1 MIATTHY
8 SRPQVLERWR
18 ECIWADRVSDATMQ
32 NLVMPSLQVRHLRA
46 GQSIWR
52 MGDEALHWVGVLGGA
67 AKLCVQL
74 EDGRAVTLCSVA
86 GSWIGEVEL
95 LRGVRHSCDAVA
107 LHDLTVVQI
116 PRSIFEQLWMQ
127 QPLFQTFL
135 MQLLAERNLQ
145 LMSLITAQ
153 QHSGTVA
160 RVARCLGALITPL
173 NFPSERGHWLNV
185 PQSELA
191 DYCNVSRSR
200 LSEALSQLH
209 RAGLIAVGYRSVQ
222 LVDLQGLRSFSGVL
236 EMSSVA

>member
-8 SRPQVLERWR
+8 SKEQMLERWR
-18 ECIWADRVSDATMQ
+18 ECIWAGHVPADLMQ
-32 NLVMPSLQVRHLRA
+32 ELVLPSLRVRHLEA
-46 GQSIWR
+46 GQTIWHQ
-52 MGDEALHWVGVLGGA
+52 GDSALHWMGVLGGA

-86 GSWIGEVEL
+86 GSWIGEMEL
-95 LRGVRHSCDAVA
+95 LRSVRYSCDAVA
-107 LHDLTVVQI
+107 LHDLTVVQL
-116 PRSIFEQLWMQ
+116 PGAVFKQLAAQ
-127 QPLFQTFL
+127 VPSFQSFL
-135 MQLLAERNLQ
+135 LQLLAERNLQ
-145 LMSLITAQ
+145 LMNLITAQ